1 MVVPA
6 PRTQEHAGDDRRRS
20 GAVPLSGPGATV
32 IAQRGVAEVRYEQTT
47 PVIAS
52 DALSACIMVFEVIT
66 TSLAGYTHRDHSR
79 RLARG
84 RSQNASYFRG

>member
-1 MVVPA
+1 M
-6 PRTQEHAGDDRRRS
+6 
-20 GAVPLSGPGATV
+20 
-32 IAQRGVAEVRYEQTT
+32 IAQRGVGDVWNEQTT

-66 TSLAGYTHRDHSR
+66 TSLAGNTRRDHSR
-79 RLARG
+79 RLTRG